1 MKKKNGFKRTL
12 IGYFAFFIAIAIT
25 VTAAVMIYEVVRKNF
40 DGDVAAI
47 SVVMLA
53 VCFGVSL
60 FCTMFDFFRRK
71 LTVDG
76 AVEQILDAT
85 EQITSGNFN
94 IRLIPRHSYKKYDDL
109 DMIMQNLN
117 QMADELSKNE
127 VLKSDFIS
135 NVSHEIKTPL
145 AVIQNYATALQ
156 NDKLD
161 AATRE
166 EYSKVLVQTSERLTA
181 LVMNVLKLNKLENQT
196 ICQEMQQVKLEEVLA
211 QTIFSFE
218 DAIETKG
225 IQLDCDVD
233 EVTVVSSP
241 AYLEIIFNNL
251 LSNAVKFT
259 PQGGNIHVSLKSVSG
274 KVIIKVADSGV
285 GMSAETG
292 KRIFDKFYQGDT
304 SHAKEGNGL
313 GLALVKKVIDVLGG
327 KISVESELGKG
338 TTFTVVISGVVENE

>member
-1 MKKKNGFKRTL
+1 MKKRNGFKRTL

-25 VTAAVMIYEVVRKNF
+25 VTAAVIIYEIVRKNF
-40 DGDVAAI
+40 DGDVGAI

-53 VCFGVSL
+53 VCLGVSL

-71 LTVDG
+71 FTVDG

-85 EQITSGNFN
+85 EQITSGNFD
-94 IRLIPRHSYKKYDDL
+94 IRLIPRHSYNKYDDL

-145 AVIQNYATALQ
+145 AVIQSYASALQ

-161 AATRE
+161 SATRN
-166 EYSKVLVQTSERLTA
+166 EYSKVLAQTSARLTA
-181 LVMNVLKLNKLENQT
+181 LVTNVLKLNKLENQ
-196 ICQEMQQVKLEEVLA
+196 IIRNEMQRVKVDEVLA
-211 QTIFSFE
+211 QTVFSFE
-218 DAIETKG
+218 DVVENKN
-225 IQLDCDVD
+225 IQMDCDVD
-233 EVTVVSSP
+233 EVTIISSP

-259 PQGGNIHVSLKSVSG
+259 PQGGTIHVSLKSVND
-274 KVIIKVADSGV
+274 KVIIKVVDSGI

-313 GLALVKKVIDVLGG
+313 GLALVKKVIDILGG

-338 TTFTVVISGVVENE
+338 SAFTVVMSGVVNA